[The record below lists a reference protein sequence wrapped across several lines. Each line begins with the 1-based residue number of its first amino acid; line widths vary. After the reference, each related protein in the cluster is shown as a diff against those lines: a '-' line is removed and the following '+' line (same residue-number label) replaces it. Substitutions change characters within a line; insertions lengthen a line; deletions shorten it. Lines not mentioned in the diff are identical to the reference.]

1 MNVTIRDSNVLNS
14 LRPADMLTY
23 LRASGWQRESEIGD
37 KAELWVKS
45 DEGRLE
51 TDLLVP
57 LRRQARDFA
66 LRASELLKT
75 LEHVEGRSQQEIV
88 EDIEATSTDTV
99 RIRAISSDAGSGTI
113 SLDAGVV
120 LIEQAREIVLAAAC
134 ATVRPKP
141 YWARR
146 KPAEASEYIKKV
158 RLGQTERGSYVVA
171 LQSPVPPV
179 LRASSEPELPF
190 ERQVTETL
198 SKSLSAVHA
207 AARQAAATG
216 DLEPFRVSVNA
227 GVSANL
233 CDAIV
238 RLFNATPSA
247 EFNVSISWSKSRPS
261 TLGPVYQTTL
271 SSDFIPVIAEAS
283 RLFKEI
289 APEDDFEL
297 LGFVERLDRATGM
310 DSGHVAVN
318 TVIEERMR
326 RVGIE
331 LRGSDY
337 RTAVTAHAES
347 QPISC
352 TGDLVK
358 MGRSYELHN
367 PRDFQLVNVDRS

>member
-1 MNVTIRDSNVLNS
+1 M
-14 LRPADMLTY
+14 A
-23 LRASGWQRESEIGD
+23 
-37 KAELWVKS
+37 
-45 DEGRLE
+45 
-51 TDLLVP
+51 
-57 LRRQARDFA
+57 
-66 LRASELLKT
+66 
-75 LEHVEGRSQQEIV
+75 
-88 EDIEATSTDTV
+88 
-99 RIRAISSDAGSGTI
+99 SDASSGTV

-146 KPAEASEYIKKV
+146 KPVEASEYIKKV
-158 RLGQTERGSYVVA
+158 RLGQTERGSYVVTI
-171 LQSPVPPV
+171 QSPVPPAF
-179 LRASSEPELPF
+179 RTSSESELPF

-198 SKSLSAVHA
+198 LSSLSAVHA
-207 AARQAAATG
+207 AARQAVATG
-216 DLEPFRVSVNA
+216 DLEPFRVSVAA

-238 RLFNATPSA
+238 RLFNVTPGV

-261 TLGPVYQTTL
+261 AHGQVSQTTL

-318 TVIEERMR
+318 TVIEEKMR

-331 LRGSDY
+331 LRDSDY

-347 QPISC
+347 HPISC

-358 MGRSYELHN
+358 MGRSYELRN
-367 PRDFQLVNVDRS
+367 PRDFQIVNVDRS